1 MKFTSLKLTGVRGV
15 REHIMEMR
23 DIVAQLK
30 KLEVEMSES
39 FLVHFILNT
48 LPPQYG
54 PFKISYNTHKDKWS
68 INELMTMCVQE
79 EGRLLMEQGESA
91 MLVAQ
96 RKGKKGKS
104 QASQKGKQQISPKSD
119 IKKDEKCFFCKKKGH
134 VKKKCLKFQNWLEKK
149 GNPTSFVCYESN
161 MVNVNTNTW
170 WIDSGSTIHISN
182 SLQGMQNLRK
192 PVTSEQFILSGNKM
206 GSHVEAIGICYLTL
220 NSGFVL
226 ELQKTF
232 YVPSFSRNLISVSRL
247 VPFGYSFHFSE
258 TSFSLIYK
266 SECVGNGILSDGLY
280 CIFLKNDTA
289 HNSLHVQTGIKR
301 CVVKEDS
308 STLWHRR
315 LGHISIDRIKRL
327 VNDGVLRTL
336 DFTNFETCVDC
347 IKGKQ
352 TNKSKRGATR
362 SSTILEIIHT
372 DICSLDMDSHGQK
385 YFISFIDDF
394 SRYMYLYILHNKN
407 EALDAFKVFK
417 AEVEKQYGK
426 QIKIVRSDRGGEYY
440 GRYLEDGQS
449 PGPFAKFLQ
458 EHGIVA
464 QYTMPGS
471 PDQNGVAER
480 RNRTLLDMVRSM
492 LSSSKLP
499 KFLWTEALKTAVY
512 ILNRV
517 PTKAVPKTPFEL
529 LKGWKPSLRHMR
541 VWGCSSEVRIYNPQE
556 KKLDPRTISGY
567 FIGYAEKSKGYRF
580 YCPSHSI
587 RIVESRNA
595 KFLEYDLVSGSD
607 QFRNIVSDIDHT
619 ESQPST
625 SSDRLFIVHNT
636 PQVQT
641 GVERTIDEVQPVIEV
656 PQVVDNI
663 PVDQVDQELPNTSE
677 QQVEPHTS
685 SEDIGTTLRRSARTK
700 RSAIPSDYVV
710 YLQESDYNIGAE
722 NDPESFSQAMSC
734 KESELWYNAMKDEMS
749 SMKCNDVWD
758 LVELPNGVKTIGC
771 KWVFKTKKDSLGNI
785 ERYKARLIA
794 KGFTQKE
801 GIDYTETF
809 SPVSKKDSLRII
821 LALVAHFDLELQ
833 QMDVKTAFLNGELE
847 EEVYM
852 KQPEGFP
859 SSDGE
864 QLVCKLKK
872 SIYGLKQASRQWYLK
887 FHNIISSFG
896 FVENVMDQCI
906 YLKVSGSKVCFL
918 VLYVDDILLATNDKG
933 LFHEVKQF
941 LSKNFDMKDM
951 GEASYVI
958 GIKIHRDRF
967 KGILGLSQETYIN
980 KVLERFR
987 MKNCSPSVSPIVKGD
1002 RFNLNQCPKNNLER
1016 EQMKNIPYASAVGS
1030 LMYAQVCTRPD
1041 IAFAVGMLG
1050 RYQSNPGIDHW
1061 KAAKKVMRYL
1071 QGTKDY
1077 KLMYRRTSNLEVVGY
1092 SDSDFAGCVDS
1103 RKSTSGYIFILAG
1116 GAISWRSVKQ
1126 TMTATSTMEA
1136 EFISCFEATSHG
1148 VWLKSFI
1155 SGLRV
1160 MDSISRPLSIYCDNS
1175 AAVFMAKNNKSGS
1188 RSKHIDIKYLAIRER
1203 VKEKKVVIE
1212 HISTELMIADP
1223 LTKGMPPLKFKDHVM
1238 NMGLSSLIGPTLGHV
1253 LHHVAAV
1260 KEHVSL
1266 NCSSCGKSE
1275 KRGFDGKPETTPS
1288 IRRDRVLETKTCNPT
1303 MAGGKVN
1310 ESHGSCFPSLARQ
1323 NAAVVIIYG
1332 WLRKMTLTLD
1342 GAKSVNGHIRTTCSR
1357 EPNSDLNKGNFLI
1370 VNSFR
1375 DPEAISSP
1383 PSCRKSHEAQPMPLQ
1398 SSNSASP
1405 TYAYRSVNH
1414 QPDFWA

>member
-1 MKFTSLKLTGVRGV
+1 MKFTSLKLTAIRGV
-15 REHIMEMR
+15 LEHIMEMR

-39 FLVHFILNT
+39 FLVHFIFNT
-48 LPPQYG
+48 LPP
-54 PFKISYNTHKDKWS
+54 H
-68 INELMTMCVQE
+68 
-79 EGRLLMEQGESA
+79 
-91 MLVAQ
+91 
-96 RKGKKGKS
+96 
-104 QASQKGKQQISPKSD
+104 
-119 IKKDEKCFFCKKKGH
+119 
-134 VKKKCLKFQNWLEKK
+134 
-149 GNPTSFVCYESN
+149 
-161 MVNVNTNTW
+161 
-170 WIDSGSTIHISN
+170 
-182 SLQGMQNLRK
+182 
-192 PVTSEQFILSGNKM
+192 
-206 GSHVEAIGICYLTL
+206 
-220 NSGFVL
+220 
-226 ELQKTF
+226 
-232 YVPSFSRNLISVSRL
+232 
-247 VPFGYSFHFSE
+247 
-258 TSFSLIYK
+258 
-266 SECVGNGILSDGLY
+266 
-280 CIFLKNDTA
+280 IFLQNDTS
-289 HNSLHVQTGIKR
+289 HNSLHVQIGIKR
-301 CVVKEDS
+301 CVVKDDS

-327 VNDGVLRTL
+327 VNDGVLSTL

-449 PGPFAKFLQ
+449 PGPFAKSLQ

-471 PDQNGVAER
+471 PNQNGVAER
-480 RNRTLLDMVRSM
+480 RNQTLLDMVRSM

-517 PTKAVPKTPFEL
+517 PTKVVLKMPFEF

-580 YCPSHSI
+580 YCPSHST

-641 GVERTIDEVQPVIEV
+641 GVERTINEVQPIIEV

-685 SEDIGTTLRRSARTK
+685 SEDIGATLRRSARTK
-700 RSAIPSDYVV
+700 RLAIPSDYVV

-749 SMKCNDVWD
+749 SMRCNDVWD

-771 KWVFKTKKDSLGNI
+771 KWVFKTKKDLSGNI
-785 ERYKARLIA
+785 ERHKARLVT

-809 SPVSKKDSLRII
+809 SP
-821 LALVAHFDLELQ
+821 
-833 QMDVKTAFLNGELE
+833 LE

-872 SIYGLKQASRQWYLK
+872 SIYGLKQASRQ
-887 FHNIISSFG
+887 
-896 FVENVMDQCI
+896 C
-906 YLKVSGSKVCFL
+906 GSKFCFL

-933 LFHEVKQF
+933 LLREVKQF
-941 LSKNFDMKDM
+941 LSKKFDMKDM
-951 GEASYVI
+951 GETSYVI

-967 KGILGLSQETYIN
+967 KGLH
-980 KVLERFR
+980 K
-987 MKNCSPSVSPIVKGD
+987 
-1002 RFNLNQCPKNNLER
+1002 
-1016 EQMKNIPYASAVGS
+1016 
-1030 LMYAQVCTRPD
+1030 PD
-1041 IAFAVGMLG
+1041 IAFVVGMLG

-1103 RKSTSGYIFILAG
+1103 RKSTSGYFFILAS

-1136 EFISCFEATSHG
+1136 EFMSCFEATSHG

-1155 SGLRV
+1155 FGLRV
-1160 MDSISRPLSIYCDNS
+1160 MDSISRPLSI
-1175 AAVFMAKNNKSGS
+1175 
-1188 RSKHIDIKYLAIRER
+1188 
-1203 VKEKKVVIE
+1203 
-1212 HISTELMIADP
+1212 
-1223 LTKGMPPLKFKDHVM
+1223 
-1238 NMGLSSLIGPTLGHV
+1238 
-1253 LHHVAAV
+1253 
-1260 KEHVSL
+1260 
-1266 NCSSCGKSE
+1266 
-1275 KRGFDGKPETTPS
+1275 
-1288 IRRDRVLETKTCNPT
+1288 
-1303 MAGGKVN
+1303 
-1310 ESHGSCFPSLARQ
+1310 
-1323 NAAVVIIYG
+1323 
-1332 WLRKMTLTLD
+1332 
-1342 GAKSVNGHIRTTCSR
+1342 
-1357 EPNSDLNKGNFLI
+1357 
-1370 VNSFR
+1370 
-1375 DPEAISSP
+1375 
-1383 PSCRKSHEAQPMPLQ
+1383 
-1398 SSNSASP
+1398 
-1405 TYAYRSVNH
+1405 
-1414 QPDFWA
+1414 